1 MLRNVRAE
9 LFYLKQYGFSTKLLE
24 FLYQNNMN
32 PIYTIF
38 NSHPLSHQQAV
49 GYFTKKDIELSE
61 DFSKFEIIVSELKHY
76 FSMHTEIK
84 LYFKYDENAFSKLMS
99 RDKIP
104 MFLYSSGDETLLS
117 DNIHRVAIIGTRTP
131 SEESIERAKCY
142 TKRLALSGKVIVSGL
157 AEGVDTVVHTTTLEV
172 GGKTI
177 AVLPTNFD
185 NIYPKANKT
194 LSDKIKSKGI
204 LITAIGP
211 REHTYRSS
219 FLDRNKI
226 VAAISDEILVI
237 ETGLRSGT
245 MNTIRN
251 ASKLG
256 KKIYFLNQKND
267 EVNQKLLS
275 YGGEMLE

>member
-1 MLRNVRAE
+1 
-9 LFYLKQYGFSTKLLE
+9 
-24 FLYQNNMN
+24 
-32 PIYTIF
+32 
-38 NSHPLSHQQAV
+38 
-49 GYFTKKDIELSE
+49 
-61 DFSKFEIIVSELKHY
+61 
-76 FSMHTEIK
+76 
-84 LYFKYDENAFSKLMS
+84 
-99 RDKIP
+99 